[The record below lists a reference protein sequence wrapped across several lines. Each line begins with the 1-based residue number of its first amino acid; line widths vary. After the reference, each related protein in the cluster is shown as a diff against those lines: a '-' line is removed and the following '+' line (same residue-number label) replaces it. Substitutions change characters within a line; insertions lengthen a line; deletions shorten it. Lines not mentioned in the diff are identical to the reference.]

1 MLHMA
6 KVSNKELRRLQT
18 VSLSLMSYRGHIPNM
33 DGGHWSSTHQA
44 FSLWGASNQKSITL
58 KTS

>member
-1 MLHMA
+1 MFHMA

-33 DGGHWSSTHQA
+33 DVGTEAPPTKLLVYEGHPIRRA
-44 FSLWGASNQKSITL
+44 LP
-58 KTS
+58 